1 MILGLQRLLRVCK
14 PVLGWIIDVLEIM
27 LQCACILYAFLSY
40 FFVWS
45 ICITGDFHSFEY
57 IYGDF
62 HSFEYIYIYIEE
74 LKNVFFLMVALRPLT
89 ILAKDYNMNE
99 LYLKLSINL
108 ANIYYCKTNYK
119 ICPSKNIGFLFYVCI
134 YYC

>member
-27 LQCACILYAFLSY
+27 LQCACMLYAFLSY

-57 IYGDF
+57 I
-62 HSFEYIYIYIEE
+62 EREE
-74 LKNVFFLMVALRPLT
+74 LKNVFFLFVLMVALRPLT

-119 ICPSKNIGFLFYVCI
+119 ICPSKNIGFLFYVI

>member
-1 MILGLQRLLRVCK
+1 MFWKLCYSV
-14 PVLGWIIDVLEIM
+14 PVSFMLFCHIFSYGVFASLEI
-27 LQCACILYAFLSY
+27 
-40 FFVWS
+40 S
-45 ICITGDFHSFEY
+45 IPSN
-57 IYGDF
+57 IYR
-62 HSFEYIYIYIEE
+62 EREE
-74 LKNVFFLMVALRPLT
+74 LKNVFFLFVLMVALRPLT